1 MDPRQKLPDASH
13 PITVTPTGKRVV
25 VELDGTVIADTT
37 EALTLQEST
46 YPAVQYVPVAA
57 VDAAVLQGSDH
68 HSYCPF
74 KGEADYFHLGRN
86 GEQENSVWIYRS
98 PYDAVAE
105 IKDHV
110 AFYPDKVTIT
120 IG

>member
-46 YPAVQYVPVAA
+46 YPAVQYLPVAA

-86 GEQENSVWIYRS
+86 GEQGNSVWIYRS

>member
-46 YPAVQYVPVAA
+46 YPAVQYLPVSA
-57 VDAAVLQGSDH
+57 VDAAVLHGSEH
-68 HSYCPF
+68 HTYCPF
-74 KGEADYFHLGRN
+74 KGEADYFDLGRD
-86 GEQENSVWIYRS
+86 GELENSVWIYRA

>member
-1 MDPRQKLPDASH
+1 M
-13 PITVTPTGKRVV
+13 

-46 YPAVQYVPVAA
+46 YPAVQYLPVAA

-86 GEQENSVWIYRS
+86 GEQGNSVWIYRS